1 MAEPT
6 AEPTVLRK
14 DQLEISLHN
23 EKKLIKE
30 GTIKDDNPLD
40 LSEPFRELCN
50 ACRKGDLKVCQEKI
64 TEGVN
69 INARDPY
76 DYTPLIL
83 VSDSKSPGNSP
94 SNAPAEPLVLG
105 HCFSNRAHY
114 ASETRFKAK
123 GYFVPSLIIH
133 GFKLHVQLTLGH
145 LRRCLYNALNDR
157 IRNLL
162 LEYDYSKSTDPLQPL
177 AAHITSLLTRD
188 SPETS
193 DIVVTAGEEDV
204 YLHKFILAARS
215 PYFRKK
221 LESAPETVTWKL
233 PSAVPPQSFGAAIRY
248 LYFGEA
254 PRDLKTGP
262 GTGFTESEVFVGID
276 KIAKYLEINAL
287 LDSILD
293 SGDRRLAR
301 QRRTLELAKG
311 RDQLE
316 EWFRTNVLRNKM
328 EVETSKVDEIKWNHD
343 NAIFA
348 DVLLQADEL
357 PEDEDLDDTLQ
368 TDEGTD
374 SSTIP
379 VGPVDSSSTSKK
391 SAPKSVIF
399 PCHRAMLLRSE
410 FFLTMFSSSF
420 REAHLKEHLNVISV
434 DCSPEVLEIILTFL
448 YTERADFPLDIAV
461 DVLFAADM
469 LFIEKLKTKAAVVI
483 GTLGNG
489 DMSQA
494 EAAKT
499 RGTQEEDDL
508 DIYAIIRAAWL
519 TRVQRLEEFAAR
531 YLAYRLEAHI
541 DSPEF
546 SDLIQESAA
555 RIQGRQETDSIELLD
570 DIRFYLGERFRLR
583 FDDAGLEEMMEE
595 ETRQQQEKEDH
606 DDHVDK
612 AVNAIE
618 NGTAELELENKHN
631 AQSAETTP
639 EQLDQD
645 KSDHAPVIK
654 TLDGQVVDDEFSKD
668 AMDYEILLDKLDKI
682 LEDLDLDA

>member
-1 MAEPT
+1 MDEPK
-6 AEPTVLRK
+6 VLRK

-83 VSDSKSPGNSP
+83 AS
-94 SNAPAEPLVLG
+94 LCG
-105 HCFSNRAHY
+105 HYEVA
-114 ASETRFKAK
+114 
-123 GYFVPSLIIH
+123 
-133 GFKLHVQLTLGH
+133 QLLLESGALCERDTFQGE
-145 LRRCLYNALNDR
+145 RCLYNALNDR

-177 AAHITSLLTRD
+177 AAHITSLLTRE
-188 SPETS
+188 SPATA
-193 DIVVTAGEEDV
+193 DIVVTAGDESLH
-204 YLHKFILAARS
+204 LHKFILAARS
-215 PYFRKK
+215 PYFRNK
-221 LESAPETVTWKL
+221 LAAAPDTSTWRL
-233 PSAVPPQSFGAAIRY
+233 PSTMPPEAFGTAIKY

-254 PRDLKTGP
+254 PRDIRSGP
-262 GTGFTESEVFVGID
+262 GTGFTESEVFSNID
-276 KIAKYLEINAL
+276 KIAKHLEINTL

-301 QRRTLELAKG
+301 QRRTLEVAKG

-316 EWFRTNVLRNKM
+316 EWFRANVLQHKVT
-328 EVETSKVDEIKWNHD
+328 VETSRADEVKWDRD
-343 NAIFA
+343 NTLFA
-348 DVLLQADEL
+348 DVLLRA
-357 PEDEDLDDTLQ
+357 DEDLDDVDEHVGINGDSANPRVQKSTL
-368 TDEGTD
+368 
-374 SSTIP
+374 
-379 VGPVDSSSTSKK
+379 
-391 SAPKSVIF
+391 F

-410 FFLTMFSSSF
+410 FFHTMFTSPF
-420 REAHLKEHLNVISV
+420 REAHMKDHLNIIPV
-434 DCSPEVLEIILTFL
+434 DCSPEVLEIVLTFL

-483 GTLGNG
+483 STLGSGN
-489 DMSQA
+489 MSQA
-494 EAAKT
+494 EAART
-499 RGTQEEDDL
+499 RGTMEEDDL

-546 SDLIQESAA
+546 SELIQESAA

-583 FDDAGLEEMMEE
+583 FDDAGIDEMMEE
-595 ETRQQQEKEDH
+595 EARQQSVAQAQNTTTETEG
-606 DDHVDK
+606 
-612 AVNAIE
+612 NEE
-618 NGTAELELENKHN
+618 NGTGVDKVAEGVGALDLSSTRN
-631 AQSAETTP
+631 ETAHP
-639 EQLDQD
+639 VPAMDEDSDQQQQ
-645 KSDHAPVIK
+645 PVIR
-654 TLDGQVVDDEFSKD
+654 TLDGEVVVDEFDQD
-668 AMDYEILLDKLDKI
+668 ALNYQILMDKLDGI
-682 LEDLDLDA
+682 LEALDLDA

>member
-1 MAEPT
+1 MADH
-6 AEPTVLRK
+6 VLRK

-40 LSEPFRELCN
+40 LSEPFRELCD

-83 VSDSKSPGNSP
+83 AS
-94 SNAPAEPLVLG
+94 LCG
-105 HCFSNRAHY
+105 HYEVA
-114 ASETRFKAK
+114 
-123 GYFVPSLIIH
+123 
-133 GFKLHVQLTLGH
+133 QLLLESGALCERDTFQGE
-145 LRRCLYNALNDR
+145 RCLYNALNDR

-177 AAHITSLLTRD
+177 AAHISSLLTRD
-188 SPETS
+188 HPGTS
-193 DIVVTAGEEDV
+193 DIVVTAEEESL
-204 YLHKFILAARS
+204 YLHKFILTARS
-215 PYFRKK
+215 PYFRNK
-221 LESAPETVTWKL
+221 LSIAPDTSTWKL
-233 PSAVPPQSFGAAIRY
+233 PSTIPPQAFNAAIKY

-254 PRDLKTGP
+254 PRDLRSGP
-262 GTGFTESEVFVGID
+262 GTGFTESEVFAGID
-276 KIAKYLEINAL
+276 RIAQHLEIQGL
-287 LDSILD
+287 VDSILE

-301 QRRTLELAKG
+301 QRRAIELAKG

-316 EWFRTNVLRNKM
+316 EWFRTNIIHHKIVM
-328 EVETSKVDEIKWNHD
+328 ETSNADDIKWSRD
-343 NAIFA
+343 NPIFA

-357 PEDEDLDDTLQ
+357 PDDTETLQ
-368 TDEGTD
+368 QASGTNTG
-374 SSTIP
+374 S
-379 VGPVDSSSTSKK
+379 GER
-391 SAPKSVIF
+391 AQKSVLF

-410 FFLTMFSSSF
+410 FFHTMFASSF
-420 REAHLKEHLNVISV
+420 REAHLQEHLHIINV
-434 DCSPEVLEIILTFL
+434 DCSPDVLEIILKFL

-483 GTLGNG
+483 STLGSGN
-489 DMSQA
+489 MSQA

-499 RGTQEEDDL
+499 RGTKEEDDL
-508 DIYAIIRAAWL
+508 DIYAIIRAAWM

-531 YLAYRLEAHI
+531 YLAYRLESHI

-546 SDLIQESAA
+546 AELIQESAS

-583 FDDAGLEEMMEE
+583 FDDAGLEEMMDGEP
-595 ETRQQQEKEDH
+595 QQQANQIETADGDIEKTIQGVE
-606 DDHVDK
+606 
-612 AVNAIE
+612 AIDL
-618 NGTAELELENKHN
+618 AEQNHGEQLEHGH
-631 AQSAETTP
+631 SAEKSQKTP
-639 EQLDQD
+639 EHGSAIRTLNGELVMDEFDQD
-645 KSDHAPVIK
+645 EMNY
-654 TLDGQVVDDEFSKD
+654 Q
-668 AMDYEILLDKLDKI
+668 ILMDKLDNI
-682 LEDLDLDA
+682 LEGLNLEA

>member
-1 MAEPT
+1 MMTER
-6 AEPTVLRK
+6 TVLRK

-23 EKKLIKE
+23 EKKLIQE

-40 LSEPFRELCN
+40 LSEPFRELCE

-69 INARDPY
+69 VNARDPY

-83 VSDSKSPGNSP
+83 AS
-94 SNAPAEPLVLG
+94 LCG
-105 HCFSNRAHY
+105 HYEVA
-114 ASETRFKAK
+114 
-123 GYFVPSLIIH
+123 
-133 GFKLHVQLTLGH
+133 QLLLESGALCERDTFQGE
-145 LRRCLYNALNDR
+145 RCLYNALNDR

-177 AAHITSLLTRD
+177 AAHVSSLLTRD
-188 SPETS
+188 QPGTS
-193 DIVVTAGEEDV
+193 DIVVTAGDESL

-215 PYFRKK
+215 PYFRGK
-221 LESAPETVTWKL
+221 LVADPKSTTWKL
-233 PSAVPPQSFGAAIRY
+233 PSTIPPQAFGTAIKY

-254 PRDLKTGP
+254 PRDLRSGP
-262 GTGFTESEVFVGID
+262 GTGFTESEVFAGID
-276 KIAKYLEINAL
+276 RISKHLEIPSL

-301 QRRTLELAKG
+301 QRRSMELSRG

-316 EWFRTNVLRNKM
+316 EWFRKNVLGSKI
-328 EVETSKVDEIKWNHD
+328 EVNSSKVDGFRWDRHNG
-343 NAIFA
+343 IFA
-348 DVLLQADEL
+348 DVVLRADEL
-357 PEDEDLDDTLQ
+357 REDEDDICDGFNLNGKQQDR
-368 TDEGTD
+368 
-374 SSTIP
+374 
-379 VGPVDSSSTSKK
+379 
-391 SAPKSVIF
+391 KSVLF

-410 FFLTMFSSSF
+410 FFQAMFSSTF
-420 REAHLKEHLNVISV
+420 REAHLKEHLNVIPV
-434 DCSPEVLEIILTFL
+434 DCSPEVLEIVLTFL

-483 GTLGNG
+483 STLGSG

-494 EAAKT
+494 EAART
-499 RGTQEEDDL
+499 RGTKEEDEI

-546 SDLIQESAA
+546 AELIQESAA
-555 RIQGRQETDSIELLD
+555 RIKARQETDSIELLD

-595 ETRQQQEKEDH
+595 EQRQQLADSSG
-606 DDHVDK
+606 VDNDLVEITDK
-612 AVNAIE
+612 VDTMGIQSQTLPI
-618 NGTAELELENKHN
+618 GAE
-631 AQSAETTP
+631 AEVTP
-639 EQLDQD
+639 GEMIREQG
-645 KSDHAPVIK
+645 PIIR
-654 TLDGQVVDDEFSKD
+654 TLDGEIAGDEFSKD
-668 AMDYEILLDKLDKI
+668 AINYQILMEKLDLLLKELN
-682 LEDLDLDA
+682 LEA

>member
-1 MAEPT
+1 MDEPK
-6 AEPTVLRK
+6 VLRK

-69 INARDPY
+69 INARDLY

-83 VSDSKSPGNSP
+83 AS
-94 SNAPAEPLVLG
+94 LCG
-105 HCFSNRAHY
+105 HYEVA
-114 ASETRFKAK
+114 
-123 GYFVPSLIIH
+123 
-133 GFKLHVQLTLGH
+133 QLLLESGALCERDTFQGE
-145 LRRCLYNALNDR
+145 RCLYNALNDR

-177 AAHITSLLTRD
+177 AAHITSLLTRE
-188 SPETS
+188 SPATA
-193 DIVVTAGEEDV
+193 DIVVTAGDESLH
-204 YLHKFILAARS
+204 LHKFILAARS
-215 PYFRKK
+215 PYFRNK
-221 LESAPETVTWKL
+221 LATAPDTSTWRL
-233 PSAVPPQSFGAAIRY
+233 PSTMPPEAFGTAIKY

-254 PRDLKTGP
+254 PRDIRSGP
-262 GTGFTESEVFVGID
+262 GTGFTESEVFSNID
-276 KIAKYLEINAL
+276 KIAKHLEINTL

-301 QRRTLELAKG
+301 QRRTLEVAKG

-316 EWFRTNVLRNKM
+316 EWFRANVLQHKVT
-328 EVETSKVDEIKWNHD
+328 VETSRADEVKWDRD
-343 NAIFA
+343 NTLFA
-348 DVLLQADEL
+348 DVLLCA
-357 PEDEDLDDTLQ
+357 DEDLDNVDEHVGTNGDSANPRVQKSTL
-368 TDEGTD
+368 
-374 SSTIP
+374 
-379 VGPVDSSSTSKK
+379 
-391 SAPKSVIF
+391 F

-410 FFLTMFSSSF
+410 FFHTMFTSPF
-420 REAHLKEHLNVISV
+420 REAHMKDHLNIIPV
-434 DCSPEVLEIILTFL
+434 DCSPEVLEIVLTFL

-483 GTLGNG
+483 STLGSGN
-489 DMSQA
+489 MSQA
-494 EAAKT
+494 EAART
-499 RGTQEEDDL
+499 RGTMEEDDL

-546 SDLIQESAA
+546 SELIQESAA

-583 FDDAGLEEMMEE
+583 FDDAGIDEMMEE
-595 ETRQQQEKEDH
+595 EARQQSVAQAQNITTETEGND
-606 DDHVDK
+606 
-612 AVNAIE
+612 E
-618 NGTAELELENKHN
+618 NGTGVDKVAEGVGALDLSSTRNGTSHPAPAMDEN
-631 AQSAETTP
+631 S
-639 EQLDQD
+639 DQQQQ
-645 KSDHAPVIK
+645 PVIR
-654 TLDGQVVDDEFSKD
+654 TLDGEVVVDEFDQD
-668 AMDYEILLDKLDKI
+668 ALNYQILMDKLDGI
-682 LEDLDLDA
+682 LEALDLDA